1 MTDQQKGPA
10 TDRPSGGDKG
20 GSQPGYRNNPSNPS
34 QDDRSA
40 PKEDKSSDKE
50 GEGERSNPDSGKP
63 SDR

>member
-20 GSQPGYRNNPSNPS
+20 GSQPGFRNEPSNPS
-34 QDDRSA
+34 P

-50 GEGERSNPDSGKP
+50 GEGERSNPDSGKS